1 MRRRAR
7 AGFTLAEAV
16 VGIAVLAIVG
26 LAAAGLFKAGLK
38 ASSYTLD
45 QMSFLSSGRM
55 AVLGDASRH
64 GLVWTSQE
72 SSSALSLSTG
82 SLTLGQAA
90 GSAVA
95 FRTSAA
101 ALLRGQL
108 GVEKTQAK
116 DVSSLALA
124 YYNLDAAG
132 RVIESTAA
140 AGAAFV
146 TFDLGVTRPRSG
158 EQRFFSGARLRNR

>member
-1 MRRRAR
+1 MRRPAPS
-7 AGFTLAEAV
+7 GFTLVEAV

-26 LAAAGLFKAGLK
+26 LAVAGLFKAGLK
-38 ASSYTLD
+38 ASSYTLN
-45 QMSFLSSGRM
+45 QLSFLSSARM

-72 SSSALSLSTG
+72 SSSAVSLSTG

-90 GSAVA
+90 GSAVT
-95 FRTSAA
+95 FRTAA
-101 ALLRGQL
+101 STLLRGQL
-108 GVEKTQAK
+108 GLEKAQAE
-116 DVSSLALA
+116 DIAGLTLA
-124 YYNLDAAG
+124 YYNLDASG
-132 RVIESTAA
+132 RVIESTAP

-146 TFDLGVTRPRSG
+146 TFELGVTRPRSS